1 MEKGICNGATDTLME
16 EKEQEGCLNSFFS
29 EAIAIA
35 LEIPLNQAMGFHL
48 A

>member
-1 MEKGICNGATDTLME
+1 VEKGICNGTTDTLMKQ
-16 EKEQEGCLNSFFS
+16 KEQEGCLNSFFS

-35 LEIPLNQAMGFHL
+35 VEIPLNKAMGFHL